1 MRAFNVT
8 LSDRHRAFIDRQL
21 ADGRAHNASEVV
33 RQAIELAIRDGELHE
48 AKLASLR
55 QALAP
60 ADAEI
65 DRGEARSFEV
75 EEVGAVF
82 DAAIAARQPRL

>member
-8 LSDRHRAFIDRQL
+8 LSNRHRAYIDRQL
-21 ADGRAHNASEVV
+21 ADGRSQNASEVV
-33 RQAIELAIRDGELHE
+33 RKALELAIRDQEIHE

-55 QALAP
+55 QVLAA

-65 DRGEARSFEV
+65 DRGEAQDFEP
-75 EEVGAVF
+75 E
-82 DAAIAARQPRL
+82 